1 MSLYCKPLNFGFV
14 CYTSSIIA
22 KKECVLLCLR
32 AKYERIYKAEPVNV
46 NKTVC
51 LGNADLSRQERER
64 NAEKPREKVSV

>member
-1 MSLYCKPLNFGFV
+1 M
-14 CYTSSIIA
+14 IA

-51 LGNADLSRQERER
+51 LGSADLSRQERER
-64 NAEKPREKVSV
+64 NAKKPRREGERLSEYACWQSQLQSRP